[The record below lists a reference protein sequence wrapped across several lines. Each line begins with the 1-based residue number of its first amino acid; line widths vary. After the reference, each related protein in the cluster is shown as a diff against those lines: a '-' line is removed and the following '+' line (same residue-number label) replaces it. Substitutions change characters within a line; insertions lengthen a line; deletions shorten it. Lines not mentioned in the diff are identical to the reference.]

1 MSAMHTEEGHHE
13 LRPSSGSLHP
23 GKQVA
28 KRRAGDGIRP
38 VRVLYGHAL
47 AIAHEA
53 IARYRELAAYCA
65 DHGDDAVADL
75 FSRIEELEAEHA
87 LSLEKLTVGMALP
100 KLAPGEYAWL
110 DSGPPLPE
118 AREFIFR
125 MLTPRQA
132 LEIAVRAEKRAKA
145 FFGEM
150 LAASNDA
157 GVRELAIGL
166 GRDEESHIAWLQD
179 SLLRV
184 PEPFLPCDDCP
195 GDPMTPQAL

>member
-1 MSAMHTEEGHHE
+1 MSAMRTEAGRHE
-13 LRPSSGSLHP
+13 LRPPAGVLHP

-28 KRRAGDGIRP
+28 KGRAGNGSGSART
-38 VRVLYGHAL
+38 LYGHAL

-53 IARYRELAAYCA
+53 IARYRELAAHCA
-65 DHGDDAVADL
+65 DHGEDAIADL
-75 FSRIEELEAEHA
+75 FSRIGKLEAEHA
-87 LSLEKLTVGMALP
+87 LRLEKSAAGMALP
-100 KLAPGEYAWL
+100 KPAPGEYAWL

-132 LEIAVRAEKRAKA
+132 LEIAVRAEERAKA

-157 GVRELAIGL
+157 GVRELAVEL
-166 GRDEESHIAWLQD
+166 RRDEESHVAWLQD

-184 PEPFLPCDDCP
+184 PEPFLPCDDHP
-195 GDPMTPQAL
+195 GDPMTPQAP